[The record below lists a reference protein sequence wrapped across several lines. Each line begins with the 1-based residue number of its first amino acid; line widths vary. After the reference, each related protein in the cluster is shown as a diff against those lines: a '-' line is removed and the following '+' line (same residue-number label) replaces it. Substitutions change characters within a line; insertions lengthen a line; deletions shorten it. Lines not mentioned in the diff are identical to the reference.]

1 MDLYSL
7 RVDRNELVCIITGL
21 QHVIEES
28 TGNPMA
34 VDREMFARAAMDK
47 AEALLKVVEAEAV
60 VAQARRDYLNI
71 VEHGKDYSEE
81 PFA

>member
-7 RVDRNELVCIITGL
+7 RLDRNELVCIITGL
-21 QHVIEES
+21 QQVIEES

-34 VDREMFARAAMDK
+34 VEREMFSRAAMDK

-60 VAQARRDYLNI
+60 VAQARRDYVNI